1 MKKILFVFIILL
13 FNCHNAQNTGEMKIQ
28 QIPLEKQITYGISL
42 SMRVPYELYINDIKA
57 DYDYVGANSGV
68 DMNPYI
74 LKNGK
79 YKVKLRIFP
88 AFKAGEKLIVSK
100 DIKNSNISFDSY
112 IRNKETDE
120 ILNYNSIPLPI
131 VAPKEDV
138 PYFEQEWDVELTELP
153 YELEGWSKGQDLRK
167 WDKKENERI
176 VYALDVTI
184 PGRYEAYIN
193 DILVETN
200 NEMSMHN
207 TIININQAVL
217 KSGTYQFRIKLFSSN
232 EELRKGGIQPDTFQ
246 FLKVGL
252 VKYQK
257 IAVGEGAEEGT
268 YQYLYSYPIPN
279 LEKPVPYYEIKGK
292 FTIDLPYELNGWSNG
307 QDLRKWDK
315 DKLKKKVIAYYKKL
329 WEILN
334 KGDVDQWQKLVKK
347 SQEETAFF
355 NYSDKEYLNK
365 YIKEEKEE
373 IIKDK
378 GMMAALEDYEMKIY
392 ADGRLVCLERSN
404 HTKQVNGIDWD
415 IKGESPLIQYGKEG
429 GAATFPVKLYLP
441 QGSDEF
447 VIIRRY

>member
-1 MKKILFVFIILL
+1 MRQLVFLCFILW
-13 FNCHNAQNTGEMKIQ
+13 FNCHNAQNKMKIQ
-28 QIPLEKQITYGISL
+28 QIPLEKQITYIIAL

-57 DYDYVGANSGV
+57 DCDYVGANSGV

-88 AFKAGEKLIVSK
+88 AFKAGKKLIEFD
-100 DIKNSNISFDSY
+100 DIEKSNISFDSY
-112 IRNKETDE
+112 IRNKETNE
-120 ILNYNSIPLPI
+120 ILNYEDKPLPI

-138 PYFEQEWDVELTELP
+138 PYFEQ
-153 YELEGWSKGQDLRK
+153 
-167 WDKKENERI
+167 ENERI